1 MALHPVVTVMTDL
14 PARGIQQCGAY
25 TASRMRQKL
34 AAFLSCT
41 GVSIALATFAAGC
54 LERTIAV
61 QSAPTGALVYLN
73 DREIGRTPIQR
84 DFTWYGTYDVT
95 LRKDGYRTIKTTAA
109 VIAPWYE
116 FPPID
121 LFAELLPIPLTDHR
135 VLSYEM
141 QALPQGMIDSAG
153 MVQRAEEMRS
163 QLEDTRLPATQRSS
177 GASTKP
183 SHRSRLNSTQ
193 PAATE
198 PGNSAT
204 TGPTGDAAPAGDIPA
219 R

>member
-1 MALHPVVTVMTDL
+1 
-14 PARGIQQCGAY
+14 
-25 TASRMRQKL
+25 MRQRL
-34 AAFLSCT
+34 AAFLSST

-95 LRKDGYRTIKTTAA
+95 IRKDGYRTIKTTAP

-121 LFAELLPIPLTDHR
+121 LIAELLPIPLKDHR
-135 VLSYEM
+135 YLNYDMEP
-141 QALPQGMIDSAG
+141 LPQGMVDSAG

-163 QLEDTRLPATQRSS
+163 QLEDTRLPPSTRKAS

-183 SHRSRLNSTQ
+183 SHHGQRNTTQ
-193 PAATE
+193 PATTE
-198 PGNSAT
+198 PDSSGASGDTSTNPDLTPS
-204 TGPTGDAAPAGDIPA
+204 GDAPA